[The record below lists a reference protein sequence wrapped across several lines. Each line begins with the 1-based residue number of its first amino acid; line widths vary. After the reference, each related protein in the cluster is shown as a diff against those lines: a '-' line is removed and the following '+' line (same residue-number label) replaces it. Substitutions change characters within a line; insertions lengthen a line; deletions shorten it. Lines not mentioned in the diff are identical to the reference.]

1 MAEDKKPNVFPT
13 PEQIAEANKNVAPVN
28 PVQSP
33 AELDGYSASPNATE
47 AEKQAANEMYERT
60 KAQIQARDEQ
70 LKKAVENANQ
80 NDSNMDEI
88 MKRAEEQKAIRDAML
103 NQQYQAPPVTI
114 NEPPQVPPT
123 PPSTPTDNSSDDSYK
138 LPEGYVKELMEPQWD
153 APYDMIPL
161 PSDGKLYKGVKPNI
175 RVAYLN
181 ASDENLLTSPH
192 ILQSDEF
199 LEILI
204 NRKILEPNLRYN
216 DLHIGDRNAVM
227 IWLRATAYGTEYPI
241 TILDNNGEPF
251 DYDFDLTE
259 LKTKKLGA
267 EPDENGLF
275 DFKLPT
281 NGNVVKFK
289 FLNAGEVERLD
300 AKVSHEEKVLKLPI
314 NNTITYTLQEH
325 IVSINGETDPSKLK
339 SAIEYMR
346 SSDRKA
352 LMDYINDI
360 ESGLDLEITVPAPY
374 GEPVTTLLPLNFNF
388 FWPNARI

>member
-28 PVQSP
+28 PIQQP
-33 AELDGYSASPNATE
+33 QDLDGYTAAQNATE
-47 AEKQAANEMYERT
+47 AEKQAAIEMYERT

-70 LKKAVENANQ
+70 LQKAVDNANQ
-80 NDSNMDEI
+80 SDSNMDEI

-114 NEPPQVPPT
+114 QEPPQVPPT

-192 ILQSDEF
+192 IIQSDEF
-199 LEILI
+199 IEILI
-204 NRKILEPNLRYN
+204 NRKLLEPNLRYK
-216 DLHIGDRNAVM
+216 DLHIGDRNAIM

-241 TILDNNGEPF
+241 VLLDNNGEPF
-251 DYDFDLTE
+251 EYDFDLTE
-259 LKTKKLGA
+259 LKTKKLKA
-267 EPDENGLF
+267 TPDENGLF
-275 DFKLPT
+275 EFKLPS
-281 NGNVVKFK
+281 NNNVVKFR
-289 FLNAGEVERLD
+289 LLTTGEVDELERVLD
-300 AKVSHEEKVLKLPI
+300 HEKEVLKLPI
-314 NNTITYTLQEH
+314 NNSVTYTLQRH
-325 IVSINGETDPSKLK
+325 IVSINGETDSEKLK
-339 SAIEYMR
+339 SSIEYMR
-346 SSDRKA
+346 SQDRKG
-352 LMDYINDI
+352 LMDYIDSI
-360 ESGLDLEITVPAPY
+360 ESGLDLEITVKTPS
-374 GEPVTTLLPLNFNF
+374 GEPITTFLPLNFNF
-388 FWPNARI
+388 FWPNARV